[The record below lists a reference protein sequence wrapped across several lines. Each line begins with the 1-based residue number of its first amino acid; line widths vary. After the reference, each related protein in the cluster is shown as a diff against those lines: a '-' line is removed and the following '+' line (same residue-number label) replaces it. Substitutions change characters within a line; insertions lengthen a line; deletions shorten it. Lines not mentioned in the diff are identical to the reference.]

1 MSTALN
7 DRDAIL
13 QAASVR
19 VIYPKNARVLLD
31 AVPLAFHMNSAGDL
45 DVPAM
50 TINAS
55 LMGLEGDVTFAAEGA
70 TLTQVTGKSATVR
83 YVDMQGPLAMVTASI
98 VAGGETFS
106 QGFLVST
113 LRDGAAGGS
122 GSRGAGFYRATGNA
136 WSDGIADAA
145 TPGGNVV
152 GDIVIISNGVSSWP
166 KEWDG
171 SKWFYPGAFFPGSL
185 LVEKSVLATHLG
197 AESVTA
203 EKIAAGAVKASSI
216 QVGGD
221 QNNLIRDPRF
231 KDLAWWGLDTP
242 GSNTNVTV
250 RDWTGTSQTAWKH
263 NASVYLQSTGGAQY
277 DTTTQKMPMVP
288 GATYLIEYSLY
299 FPDDWDG
306 DISIWWHVAHVHGNT
321 LGGAG
326 VVPDSPHTFSNGSAI
341 QYPAYTR
348 GWQRISAEYTVPNVA
363 SATESSFIILRS
375 IRSGAVEIGGFNLI
389 RQMDSVLIKDGA
401 ITANK
406 VAAKA
411 VTADKIDVVN
421 LSAAS
426 SVLGDVLLGPNGAL
440 HQGTNAYNSGTGVYL
455 GAPGNVPKFFAGT
468 AGGANIRWSPEEGLR
483 VDQASLESY
492 AAWLTGSAGGSYPN
506 GSAGYGFLQA
516 NVSGGKAPY
525 TYRWTLTVETKTG
538 NAGNMVISSTTSQSA
553 SFSGSGTNA
562 TLTYTVTCAVTDG
575 NQRTIVL
582 GTSINAN
589 HGTPP

>member
-19 VIYPKNARVLLD
+19 IINPKNARVLLD

-50 TINAS
+50 TITAS

-83 YVDMQGPLAMVTASI
+83 YADMQGSIAMVTASI
-98 VAGGETFS
+98 AAGGETFS
-106 QGFLVST
+106 QGFLVTT
-113 LRDGAAGGS
+113 LRDGAAGGA

-136 WSDGIADAA
+136 WSDGIADAT

-171 SKWFYPGAFFPGSL
+171 SKWFYPGAFFPGNL

-197 AESVTA
+197 AGSVTA
-203 EKIAAGAVKASSI
+203 EKIAGDAVTARNLVVGTPDNIVPDPEFRDLYWWDRSGRASVSFWADTGLATDWRLGSSMYLA
-216 QVGGD
+216 QNGGESTSYSKPFP
-221 QNNLIRDPRF
+221 I
-231 KDLAWWGLDTP
+231 TP
-242 GSNTNVTV
+242 G
-250 RDWTGTSQTAWKH
+250 
-263 NASVYLQSTGGAQY
+263 
-277 DTTTQKMPMVP
+277 
-288 GATYLIEYSLY
+288 
-299 FPDDWDG
+299 
-306 DISIWWHVAHVHGNT
+306 
-321 LGGAG
+321 
-326 VVPDSPHTFSNGSAI
+326 
-341 QYPAYTR
+341 
-348 GWQRISAEYTVPNVA
+348 AEYIVQCQIGMSPDFNGRLSAFWTLPGYVDHNMTGQLAGQNWADGMPVHLNSGSPKGIRTFTTRIKVPVSGTLSKGVFQIRNSHTVG
-363 SATESSFIILRS
+363 T
-375 IRSGAVEIGGFNLI
+375 VEIGSFSITRVADGSL
-389 RQMDSVLIKDGA
+389 VGDGA
-401 ITANK
+401 LEARHIKTK
-406 VAAKA
+406 SL
-411 VTADKIDVVN
+411 TADLINVDRV
-421 LSAAS
+421 SAVSAT
-426 SVLGDVLLGPNGAL
+426 LGDVILGPDGAL
-440 HQGTNAYNSGTGVYL
+440 RQGTNAYNTGSGIFI
-455 GAPGNVPKFFAGT
+455 GAPGGAPKFFVGT
-468 AGGANIRWSPEEGLR
+468 AGGANMRYSPEEGLR
-483 VDQASLESY
+483 IDQASLESY
-492 AAWLTGSAGGSYPN
+492 TAWLTGSAGGSYPN
-506 GSAGYGFLQA
+506 GSAGYGFLKA

-525 TYRWTLTVETKTG
+525 TYRWTLTLETKTG
-538 NAGNMVISSTTSQSA
+538 SAGNMVISETTSQTA

>member
-19 VIYPKNARVLLD
+19 IINPKNARVLLD
-31 AVPLAFHMNSAGDL
+31 AVPLAFHINSAGDL

-50 TINAS
+50 TITAS

-83 YVDMQGPLAMVTASI
+83 YVDMQGSIAMVTASI
-98 VAGGETFS
+98 AAGGETFS
-106 QGFLVST
+106 QGFLVTT

-197 AESVTA
+197 AGSVTA
-203 EKIAAGAVKASSI
+203 EKIAGGAVTARNLV
-216 QVGGD
+216 VGTPD
-221 QNNLIRDPRF
+221 NIVPDPEFRD
-231 KDLAWWGLDTP
+231 LTWWDRVG
-242 GSNTNVTV
+242 
-250 RDWTGTSQTAWKH
+250 R
-263 NASVYLQSTGGAQY
+263 ASVSFWADQGISTFWQSGSSMYLSANAGESLSTSRSFPV
-277 DTTTQKMPMVP
+277 TP
-288 GATYLIEYSLY
+288 GATYIIKCQVSLSSDFNGY
-299 FPDDWDG
+299 F
-306 DISIWWHVAHVHGNT
+306 SLFT
-321 LGGAG
+321 
-326 VVPDSPHTFSNGSAI
+326 
-341 QYPAYTR
+341 
-348 GWQRISAEYTVPNVA
+348 TVPGYVDHNMIGGRV
-363 SATESSFIILRS
+363 SENWNDGLPVHLNYSSPKGGRTFVTKLTLPESGTLSKAVIQ
-375 IRSGAVEIGGFNLI
+375 IRNRHTIGSVEIGSLSITRVADGSL
-389 RQMDSVLIKDGA
+389 VGDGA
-401 ITANK
+401 LEARHIKTK
-406 VAAKA
+406 SL
-411 VTADKIDVVN
+411 TADLINVDRV
-421 LSAAS
+421 SAVSAI
-426 SVLGDVLLGPNGAL
+426 LGDVLLGPDGAL
-440 HQGTNAYNSGTGVYL
+440 HQGSNAYNTGSGIFI
-455 GAPGNVPKFFAGT
+455 GAPGGAPKFFVGT
-468 AGGANIRWSPEEGLR
+468 AGGANMRYSPEEGLR
-483 VDQASLESY
+483 IDQASLESY
-492 AAWLTGSAGGSYPN
+492 TAWLTGSAGGSYPN
-506 GSAGYGFLQA
+506 GSAGYGFLKA

-525 TYRWTLTVETKTG
+525 TYRWTLTLETKTG
-538 NAGNMVISSTTSQSA
+538 SAGNMVISETTSQSA

>member
-19 VIYPKNARVLLD
+19 IVNPKNAHVRLD
-31 AVPLAFHMNSAGDL
+31 AFPLAFHMNSAGDL

-50 TINAS
+50 TITAS
-55 LMGLEGDVTFAAEGA
+55 LTGLEGDVTFAAEGA

-83 YVDMQGPLAMVTASI
+83 YADMQGSIAMVTASI
-98 VAGGETFS
+98 AAGGETFS
-106 QGFLVST
+106 QGFLVTT

-203 EKIAAGAVKASSI
+203 EKIAGSAVTARNLV
-216 QVGGD
+216 VGSPD
-221 QNNLIRDPRF
+221 NVVPDPRF
-231 KDLAWWGLDTP
+231 KDLTWWGRPDAAVIQWAEN
-242 GSNTNVTV
+242 GST
-250 RDWTGTSQTAWKH
+250 TGWK
-263 NASVYLQSTGGAQY
+263 GGASMLLPTSGPELTR
-277 DTTTQKMPMVP
+277 DTIYFDLTP
-288 GATYLIEYSLY
+288 GATYRIEGQAYLSNDFNGRLSAYLLIA
-299 FPDDWDG
+299 G
-306 DISIWWHVAHVHGNT
+306 DRWYPFFDNDTGQRWADNLAVQLNN
-321 LGGAG
+321 L
-326 VVPDSPHTFSNGSAI
+326 SPKGFSTFS
-341 QYPAYTR
+341 TT
-348 GWQRISAEYTVPNVA
+348 YTVPLGAATGRGMIRVRSSHTVGTAEVGSFSVTRVA
-363 SATESSFIILRS
+363 DGSLV
-375 IRSGAVEIGGFNLI
+375 GDG
-389 RQMDSVLIKDGA
+389 VLEARHIK
-401 ITANK
+401 TK
-406 VAAKA
+406 SL
-411 VTADKIDVVN
+411 TADLINVDRV
-421 LSAAS
+421 SAVSAI
-426 SVLGDVLLGPNGAL
+426 LGDVLLGPDGAL
-440 HQGTNAYNSGTGVYL
+440 HQGSNAYNTGSGIFI
-455 GAPGNVPKFFAGT
+455 GAPGGAPKFFVGT
-468 AGGANIRWSPEEGLR
+468 AGGANMRYSPEEGLR
-483 VDQASLESY
+483 IDQASLESY
-492 AAWLTGSAGGSYPN
+492 TAWLTGSAGGSYPN
-506 GSAGYGFLQA
+506 GSAGYGFLKA

-525 TYRWTLTVETKTG
+525 TYRWTLTLETKTG
-538 NAGNMVISSTTSQSA
+538 SAGNMVISETTSQSA

>member
-19 VIYPKNARVLLD
+19 IVNPKNARVRLD
-31 AVPLAFHMNSAGDL
+31 AFPLAFHMNSAGDL

-50 TINAS
+50 TITAS
-55 LMGLEGDVTFAAEGA
+55 LTGLEGDVTFAAEGA

-83 YVDMQGPLAMVTASI
+83 YADMQGSIAMVTASI
-98 VAGGETFS
+98 AAGGETFS
-106 QGFLVST
+106 QGFLVTT

-185 LVEKSVLATHLG
+185 LVEKSVVATHLG

-203 EKIAAGAVKASSI
+203 EKIAGGAVTARNLV
-216 QVGGD
+216 VGSPD
-221 QNNLIRDPRF
+221 NVVPDPRF
-231 KDLAWWGLDTP
+231 KDLTWWGRPDAAVIQWAEN
-242 GSNTNVTV
+242 GST
-250 RDWTGTSQTAWKH
+250 TGWK
-263 NASVYLQSTGGAQY
+263 GGASMLLPTSGPELTR
-277 DTTTQKMPMVP
+277 DTIYFDLTP
-288 GATYLIEYSLY
+288 GATYRIEGQAYLSNDFNGRLSAYLLIA
-299 FPDDWDG
+299 G
-306 DISIWWHVAHVHGNT
+306 DRWYPFFDNDTGQRWADNLAVQLNN
-321 LGGAG
+321 L
-326 VVPDSPHTFSNGSAI
+326 SPKGFSTFS
-341 QYPAYTR
+341 TT
-348 GWQRISAEYTVPNVA
+348 YTVPLGAATGRGMIRVRSSHTVGTAEVGSFSVTRVA
-363 SATESSFIILRS
+363 DGSLV
-375 IRSGAVEIGGFNLI
+375 GDG
-389 RQMDSVLIKDGA
+389 VLEARHIK
-401 ITANK
+401 TK
-406 VAAKA
+406 SL
-411 VTADKIDVVN
+411 TADLINVDRV
-421 LSAAS
+421 SAVSAI
-426 SVLGDVLLGPNGAL
+426 LGDVLLGPDGAL
-440 HQGTNAYNSGTGVYL
+440 HQGSNAYNTGSGIFI
-455 GAPGNVPKFFAGT
+455 GAPGGAPKFFVGT
-468 AGGANIRWSPEEGLR
+468 AGGANMRYSPEEGLR
-483 VDQASLESY
+483 IDQASLESY
-492 AAWLTGSAGGSYPN
+492 TAWLTGSAGGSYPN
-506 GSAGYGFLQA
+506 GSAGYGFLKA

-525 TYRWTLTVETKTG
+525 TYRWTLTLETKTG
-538 NAGNMVISSTTSQSA
+538 SAGNMVISETTSQSA